1 MYSNINFYRAHIKYY
16 EMSESCSNKAIRNDS
31 LHYIV
36 YLYVMNFLKC
46 EMEAVVPSPLLLTE
60 FSWTSIGVMA
70 WMNYNLHENSLL
82 YFTIHVLTSMVV

>member
-16 EMSESCSNKAIRNDS
+16 EMPESCSNKAIRNDS

-46 EMEAVVPSPLLLTE
+46 EMEAVKSSQVKNVLLQFKKKYT
-60 FSWTSIGVMA
+60 
-70 WMNYNLHENSLL
+70 
-82 YFTIHVLTSMVV
+82 